1 MSATEEVTIVRDV
14 AGIVLAA
21 GRSSRMGEG
30 RNKLLE
36 DVAGRPIVARVV
48 DALLEADVEPVLVVT
63 GHQADRVRSVL
74 ADRRVHFVEHAGWS
88 EGMGRSISEGMAALR
103 RSGACC
109 AAVLVCV
116 GDLPGIRVEL
126 VREVVRAA
134 RAADG
139 RIDPARIVVPSHHGG
154 RGHPV
159 LFGARHFTAL
169 GDLTGDEGARSVV
182 RGNAPDVRLLE
193 IEDDACLRDVDTVED
208 LAALRTRISS

>member
-1 MSATEEVTIVRDV
+1 MTIVRDV

-48 DALLEADVEPVLVVT
+48 DAFLEAEIDPLIVVT

-74 ADRRVHFVEHAGWS
+74 EDRRVRFVDHAGWR
-88 EGMGRSISEGMAALR
+88 EGMGSSISEGMAELR
-103 RSGACC
+103 RSGALC

-116 GDLPGIRVEL
+116 GDLPGLRADH
-126 VREVVRAA
+126 VRAIVRAA
-134 RAADG
+134 REPSG
-139 RIDPARIVVPSHHGG
+139 GIDPARIVVPSHRGQ

-159 LFGARHFTAL
+159 LFGARHFAAL
-169 GDLTGDEGARSVV
+169 GNLTGDEGARSVV
-182 RGNAPDVRLLE
+182 RGNAPNVHLLE
-193 IEDDACLRDVDTVED
+193 FEDDACLRDVDTVDD
-208 LAALRTRISS
+208 LAALRTRISG